1 MILPHPSI
9 SEQQPDYSFL
19 FQPLKMKDSVRTTNV
34 AKSVSSSELSS
45 LEGTIAGH
53 TPVMVEGCEGAYI
66 DYLDVP
72 LSVISRELKAPKRKR
87 KGPRGGVVRTS

>member
-1 MILPHPSI
+1 MIQPQPSL
-9 SEQQPDYSFL
+9 SEQPDYSFL
-19 FQPLKMKDSVRTTNV
+19 FQPLKMKDSVRTNV